1 MYLPFLFLYRKI
13 EQPLRFLQKKYINW
27 AAKNKTSDGRSI
39 GRLIHDNP
47 KKIQTGPPIRG
58 RGLHIKNESL
68 DGAAQN
74 HVQHLP
80 KLRPSFSL
88 CFAHSTLCGH
98 FNCASYEDVL
108 CMNVDQHDVNW
119 LVVPFS
125 TMNKTSIMLLSLFE
139 KGVLI

>member
-1 MYLPFLFLYRKI
+1 MGRWG
-13 EQPLRFLQKKYINW
+13 LRGSR
-27 AAKNKTSDGRSI
+27 A
-39 GRLIHDNP
+39 
-47 KKIQTGPPIRG
+47 G
-58 RGLHIKNESL
+58 RGEEGAGL

-98 FNCASYEDVL
+98 FDCASYEDVL
-108 CMNVDQHDVNW
+108 CMNVDHHDVNW

-125 TMNKTSIMLLSLFE
+125 TMNKTSNMMLTLF
-139 KGVLI
+139 KKAVLI

>member
-1 MYLPFLFLYRKI
+1 MDLVFLFLYRKI
-13 EQPLRFLQKKYINW
+13 EQTSAFSSKKYINW

-39 GRLIHDNP
+39 GRSIHDGP

-58 RGLHIKNESL
+58 LGLRMNESL

-98 FNCASYEDVL
+98 FDCASYEDVL

-125 TMNKTSIMLLSLFE
+125 TMNKTSNMMLTLFE
-139 KGVLI
+139 KAVLI